1 MAEPCILLV
10 DDDRNDEEL
19 ARIALEDAAIPH
31 ELTIARD
38 GARALEMLFP
48 PVGPDVG
55 SGVADPRPTLVLLDL
70 KLPKV
75 GGLEILDRIR
85 KDNRTRLLPVVV
97 FTSSNEESDLFA
109 AYLRGANAYV
119 RKPVD
124 FREYRALIVAVAT
137 FWIRY
142 NQRPPGPANVA

>member
-1 MAEPCILLV
+1 MGEPCILLV

-38 GARALEMLFP
+38 GVRALEMLFP
-48 PVGPDVG
+48 AVPPD
-55 SGVADPRPTLVLLDL
+55 ADERRPTLVLLDL
-70 KLPKV
+70 KLPKI
-75 GGLEILDRIR
+75 GGLEILEHIR
-85 KDNRTRLLPVVV
+85 RDKRTRHLPVVV
-97 FTSSNEESDLFA
+97 FTSSNEERDLEA
-109 AYLRGANAYV
+109 AYQGGANAYV

-124 FREYRALIVAVAT
+124 FKEYRELIVAVAT

-142 NQRPPGPANVA
+142 NQRPPGPASVV